1 MIIQPGIQLFQRYL
15 KNKGKTRMT
24 NSTTGKILNVF
35 HQPLQHSLAWSATN
49 DGAIPAARE
58 NDASTLEP
66 AATEMDTST
75 E

>member
-15 KNKGKTRMT
+15 QNKGKTHMP
-24 NSTTGKILNVF
+24 NSTTGKIINVF
-35 HQPLQHSLAWSATN
+35 HQQLQHSLAWSATN
-49 DGAIPAARE
+49 DGAIPARE

-66 AATEMDTST
+66 VATEMDTST